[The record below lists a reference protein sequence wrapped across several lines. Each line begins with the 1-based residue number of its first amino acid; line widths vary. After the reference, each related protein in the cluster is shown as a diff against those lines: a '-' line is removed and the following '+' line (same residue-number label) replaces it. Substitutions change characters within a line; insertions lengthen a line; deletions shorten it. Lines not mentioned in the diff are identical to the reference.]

1 MTQSIVAQLLEGAE
15 LTLAELAGGC
25 HAETS
30 WVIARVREVLTDA
43 PLPSDPAQWRFSG
56 RDLLRLRRIRSL
68 ERDFDAAPE
77 LAALVTD
84 LIEELDRLRTRL
96 RSAGLPID

>member
-1 MTQSIVAQLLEGAE
+1 MTQAIVAHLLEQAE
-15 LTLAELAGGC
+15 LSVAELAGGC
-25 HAETS
+25 HAETN

-43 PLPSDPAQWRFSG
+43 PLPPDPAQWRFSG
-56 RDLLRLRRIRSL
+56 EDLLRLRRIRAL
-68 ERDFDAAPE
+68 ERDFDAVPE

-84 LIEELDRLRTRL
+84 LVEELDRLRARL